1 FRPTDSLTYV
11 DKLCLFENR
20 CYVSD
25 CIDLKGRGIMQI
37 FRFQPLVMETQNVIS
52 CQTREDSVF
61 IVNLTDSPRR
71 IDSLQFVDQSGGRIS
86 IIDPPG
92 SINGTARTIPPR
104 DSIRFRTRY
113 TPADPTRDRADRAYI
128 RFRDESRAEWQVQL
142 IATSVA
148 PKLFVSQNTAFGTV
162 EVGDRKTMQMIVEN
176 TSSLPVRV
184 DSLTISPGFRI
195 VSTSRAVPLTL
206 APRDSIRVE
215 VEFAP
220 DAARAFA
227 GALTAH
233 SSEPCAIIGSGP
245 LSGRGII
252 VKLESA
258 LSLVNFGYVRP
269 CECIDRTIELLN
281 GSLKFDMAVERV
293 WIDSAGVPGGKPQF
307 FSWKSKYS
315 PTGAVPYTVPPGE
328 RDTVVLTFCP
338 RTPADSTLM
347 ECRAALH
354 IKASGSQWS
363 NTLETF
369 LVGKRS
375 LTFRPRPT
383 SVQFPYGVVDVTSP
397 QILSVVLKIPDFR
410 LNPSQDRVVVD
421 SVTFFPDER
430 IFTVTAPTTWPQTI
444 DPGDSLVVQ
453 IRQRPRAPRDYRT
466 RMKFWFSTPCVGWD
480 TTVLVRGG
488 GFAQTRGL
496 QFSFDALRP
505 LPDTFRMIS
514 CDTLN
519 VPLYSSIKIDA
530 SVVDIK
536 MRVDFDSTQLR
547 LLDITSTL
555 TGNECVSQ
563 TGGVKFRPSLSFA
576 ASPYGGQAVTM
587 KNFCG
592 IDSTQPF
599 AVLRF
604 VTTNNNRANSKLT
617 IDSINFDTEDVILY
631 KLIATGDRGTIVA
644 LKSEIAISQP
654 VAFDS
659 VRILECAERTL
670 TVVNTGDV
678 PNAVT
683 ELLDLPE
690 YTTLVGSVPPL
701 GDSVRAGDSVVVTL
715 RFCPRREQYFQSA
728 PRVVSGYPC
737 DVRDTTDAGGW
748 GYAPELDVAL
758 LPTSQFFV
766 PATFAGAIGDTI
778 DVPVM
783 LDKDIS
789 ATYNGVEYFLNG
801 LNFDLAVTYAPRALK
816 YIGLVSAAEPAN
828 TTVTDSLGRID
839 IAVRGADT
847 LRSGPLATLRF
858 VVAVPDSVNSSIEV
872 TSGGYTSDSLQFLD
886 IVPRSGASPVSVA
899 GRCNISVV
907 KFAPTGRPRI
917 QIAPQPAADMATVSF
932 RMQETVPVF
941 LDVVDS
947 RGMNVRTVLDGS
959 VTLSGGEY
967 SVRFDTADLPSG
979 MYVLRI
985 SAGVFVSSVPFV
997 VAK

>member
-1 FRPTDSLTYV
+1 
-11 DKLCLFENR
+11 
-20 CYVSD
+20 
-25 CIDLKGRGIMQI
+25 
-37 FRFQPLVMETQNVIS
+37 
-52 CQTREDSVF
+52 
-61 IVNLTDSPRR
+61 
-71 IDSLQFVDQSGGRIS
+71 
-86 IIDPPG
+86 
-92 SINGTARTIPPR
+92 
-104 DSIRFRTRY
+104 
-113 TPADPTRDRADRAYI
+113 
-128 RFRDESRAEWQVQL
+128 
-142 IATSVA
+142 
-148 PKLFVSQNTAFGTV
+148 
-162 EVGDRKTMQMIVEN
+162 
-176 TSSLPVRV
+176 
-184 DSLTISPGFRI
+184 
-195 VSTSRAVPLTL
+195 
-206 APRDSIRVE
+206 
-215 VEFAP
+215 
-220 DAARAFA
+220 
-227 GALTAH
+227 
-233 SSEPCAIIGSGP
+233 
-245 LSGRGII
+245 
-252 VKLESA
+252 
-258 LSLVNFGYVRP
+258 
-269 CECIDRTIELLN
+269 
-281 GSLKFDMAVERV
+281 
-293 WIDSAGVPGGKPQF
+293 
-307 FSWKSKYS
+307 
-315 PTGAVPYTVPPGE
+315 
-328 RDTVVLTFCP
+328 
-338 RTPADSTLM
+338 
-347 ECRAALH
+347 
-354 IKASGSQWS
+354 
-363 NTLETF
+363 
-369 LVGKRS
+369 
-375 LTFRPRPT
+375 
-383 SVQFPYGVVDVTSP
+383 
-397 QILSVVLKIPDFR
+397 
-410 LNPSQDRVVVD
+410 
-421 SVTFFPDER
+421 
-430 IFTVTAPTTWPQTI
+430 
-444 DPGDSLVVQ
+444 
-453 IRQRPRAPRDYRT
+453 
-466 RMKFWFSTPCVGWD
+466 
-480 TTVLVRGG
+480 
-488 GFAQTRGL
+488 
-496 QFSFDALRP
+496 
-505 LPDTFRMIS
+505 MIS

-536 MRVDFDSTQLR
+536 MRVDFDSSQLR
-547 LLDITSTL
+547 LLDITSAL

-592 IDSTQPF
+592 IDSTKPF

-604 VTTNNNRANSKLT
+604 VTTNNNRASSRLT

-631 KLIATGDRGTIVA
+631 KLIATGDRGTILA

-659 VRILECAERTL
+659 VRILECAERSL

-683 ELLDLPE
+683 ELLDLPQ

-701 GDSVRAGDSVVVTL
+701 GDSVRPGDSVVVTL
-715 RFCPRREQYFQSA
+715 RFCPLREQYFQSA

-737 DVRDTTDAGGW
+737 DVRDTTDADGW

-858 VVAVPDSVNSSIEV
+858 VVAVPDSVNSSIDV

-941 LDVVDS
+941 LDVVDP

-985 SAGVFVSSVPFV
+985 TAGVFVSSVPFV
-997 VAK
+997 IAK